1 MKLLNVLMF
10 STALGGAFGAA
21 GALAAA
27 PDTAVEEAFNQLD
40 TARLVSLQAKL
51 DGSYRRAYAGY
62 RLAIAR
68 HLRDEG
74 GATEALDKAV
84 GQLEGDEPAQ
94 SDSST
99 AALMAMAYGYKIALS
114 PLAAVRYGPKSHK
127 MVRRA
132 LELDAENPLAQLASG
147 ISLFNTPAAFGGDKR
162 KALSAFARAA
172 ALYHSGRGG
181 VTADWGLAEA
191 LVWQG
196 LAQRELGRGSEAAQS
211 WRGALAIRPDHRWA
225 SALLEGSEL

>member
-1 MKLLNVLMF
+1 MKLLNALIY
-10 STALGGAFGAA
+10 STAFAGVFGAA
-21 GALAAA
+21 SALAAA
-27 PDTAVEEAFNQLD
+27 PDAAVEEAFNQLD

-51 DGSYRRAYAGY
+51 NGGYRRAYADY

-74 GATEALDKAV
+74 GAAEALDQV
-84 GQLEGDEPAQ
+84 IGQLEDGEPAQ
-94 SDSST
+94 NDSNT
-99 AALMAMAYGYKIALS
+99 AALLAMAYGYKIALS
-114 PLAAVRYGPKSHK
+114 PLAAMRYGPKSHK

-132 LELDAENPLAQLASG
+132 LQLDAENPLAQLANG

-162 KALSAFARAA
+162 EALEAFAQAA
-172 ALYHSGRGG
+172 ALYHAGRGG
-181 VTADWGLAEA
+181 ATADWGLAEA

-196 LAQRELGRGSEAAQS
+196 LAQRELGRGPEAAQS

-225 SALLEGSEL
+225 GALLEGSEH